1 MARDLLASTA
11 DDSLAVRI
19 LDILRRRR
27 LLALATFCAVLAAI
41 VSFAIYLPDIYQGQ
55 ALVLIERPVDENI
68 VRATDSA
75 PGELESRL
83 HIIKQEILSRDRA
96 LELINRFHLYPAL
109 MKKGAV
115 DDALNQMRSDVEVN
129 PSGPEQ
135 VSGKVKTVSF
145 TLKYT
150 GDSAKTASDVSN
162 AIASFYVQQNE
173 SMRSQSAIGTLAF
186 LRQQLAEAKGQ
197 LDRQDAAITQ
207 FTSKYTGQLP
217 QQVGIN
223 LATIERLNTQLRL
236 NGEQQLRLIEQ
247 REKLFEGLQ
256 DPTSAARADNPDAS
270 PEMIERLKQIDKLKA
285 DLAGL
290 QTRVTSKHP
299 DVLRMQEQIAAL
311 EKEQAAAEALVDQ
324 KQQAAKAAAAASQAA
339 TEDARA
345 PRRRTIE
352 SIDAELKKLRD
363 EETTLR
369 ATIASFEQ
377 RLQGAPEREQEYS
390 LVTRDRQVAKDLYD
404 SMLKRFDEAQLAA
417 SLETDRQGERFRV
430 LEPARPPE
438 GPTGPNRMRLI
449 LLGILLALAAAV
461 AVVLGSEQFDAS
473 FHGIDDI
480 REFTSVPVL
489 VSIPPIG
496 PVPFK
501 RRLLTGLATVSAI
514 ATIALIAMASAYFA
528 HGNDQLARL
537 IGRAG

>member
-1 MARDLLASTA
+1 MPRDLLASTA

-19 LDILRRRR
+19 IDILRRRR
-27 LLALATFCAVLAAI
+27 LLALATFSAVLAAI

-68 VRATDSA
+68 VRAADSA

-162 AIASFYVQQNE
+162 AIAAFYVQQNE

-186 LRQQLAEAKGQ
+186 LRQQLAEAKEQ

-311 EKEQAAAEALVDQ
+311 EREQAAAEALVDQ
-324 KQQAAKAAAAASQAA
+324 KQQAAKAAW
-339 TEDARA
+339 A

>member
-27 LLALATFCAVLAAI
+27 LLALGTFCAVLAAT
-41 VSFAIYLPDIYQGQ
+41 VSFAIYLPDFYQGQ
-55 ALVLIERPVDENI
+55 ALVLVERPVDENI

-75 PGELESRL
+75 PGELENRL

-96 LELINRFHLYPAL
+96 LELINRFHLYPTM
-109 MKKGAV
+109 MKKAAV

-150 GDSAKTASDVSN
+150 GDSAKTASDVTN
-162 AIASFYVQQNE
+162 AIASFYVQQND
-173 SMRSQSAIGTLAF
+173 SMRSQSAFGTLQF
-186 LRQQLAEAKGQ
+186 LKQQLAEAKGQ

-207 FTSKYTGQLP
+207 YTSRYTGQLP

-256 DPTSAARADNPDAS
+256 DPTSVARTENPDA
-270 PEMIERLKQIDKLKA
+270 PPDMLERLKQIDKLKA

-311 EKEQAAAEALVDQ
+311 EKEQDAAETLLEQ
-324 KQQAAKAAAAASQAA
+324 KQQAAKAAVAASQAA

-352 SIDAELKKLRD
+352 SIDGELGKLRN

-430 LEPARPPE
+430 LEPALPPE
-438 GPTGPNRMRLI
+438 GPTGPNRIRLI

-473 FHGIDDI
+473 FHGVDDI

-514 ATIALIAMASAYFA
+514 AAIALIATASAYFA

>member
-1 MARDLLASTA
+1 
-11 DDSLAVRI
+11 
-19 LDILRRRR
+19 
-27 LLALATFCAVLAAI
+27 

-68 VRATDSA
+68 VRAADSA

-109 MKKGAV
+109 MQKGAL

-150 GDSAKTASDVSN
+150 GDSAKTASDVAN
-162 AIASFYVQQNE
+162 AIATFYVQQNE
-173 SMRSQSAIGTLAF
+173 SMRSQSAIGTLEF
-186 LRQQLAEAKGQ
+186 LKQQLGEAKAQ

-256 DPTSAARADNPDAS
+256 DPTSVARAENPDA
-270 PEMIERLKQIDKLKA
+270 PPDMIERLKQIDKLKA

-299 DVLRMQEQIAAL
+299 DVLRLQEQIAAL
-311 EKEQAAAEALVDQ
+311 EKEQDTAEATLQ
-324 KQQAAKAAAAASQAA
+324 QRQQAAKAAAAASQAVSD
-339 TEDARA
+339 DARA

-352 SIDAELKKLRD
+352 SIDAELEKLRS

-369 ATIASFEQ
+369 ATIGSFEQ
-377 RLQGAPEREQEYS
+377 RLQGAPEREQEFS

-417 SLETDRQGERFRV
+417 SLESDRQGERFRV
-430 LEPARPPE
+430 LEPALPPE
-438 GPTGPNRMRLI
+438 GPTGPNRIRLI

-461 AVVLGSEQFDAS
+461 AIVLGSEQFDAS
-473 FHGIDDI
+473 FHGIDEI
-480 REFTSVPVL
+480 REFTNVPVL

-514 ATIALIAMASAYFA
+514 VAIALIATVSAYFA

>member
-11 DDSLAVRI
+11 DDSLAIRI

-27 LLALATFCAVLAAI
+27 LLAFATFSAVLAAA
-41 VSFAIYLPDIYQGQ
+41 VAFAVYLPNIYQGQ

-68 VRATDSA
+68 VRAADSA

-96 LELINRFHLYPAL
+96 LELINRFHLYPKV
-109 MKKGAV
+109 MRSGSV
-115 DDALNQMRSDVEVN
+115 DDGLNQLRSDVEVN

-150 GDSAKTASDVSN
+150 GDSAKTAADVTN
-162 AIASFYVQQNE
+162 AIASFYVQQND
-173 SMRSQSAIGTLAF
+173 SMRSQSAMGTLQF
-186 LRQQLAEAKGQ
+186 MRQQLGDAKAQ
-197 LDRQDAAITQ
+197 LDRQDAAISQ
-207 FTSKYTGQLP
+207 YTSRYTGQLP

-223 LATIERLNTQLRL
+223 LATLERMNTQLRL

-247 REKLFEGLQ
+247 REKLVEGLQ
-256 DPTSAARADNPDAS
+256 DPSTIARAENPDAT
-270 PEMIERLKQIDKLKA
+270 PEMLDRLKQIDKMKA
-285 DLAGL
+285 DLAQL

-299 DVLRMQEQIAAL
+299 DVLRLQEQIADL
-311 EKEQAAAEALVDQ
+311 EQQQ
-324 KQQAAKAAAAASQAA
+324 KQDEAALDKKRAALAAAAAAKGQAEA
-339 TEDARA
+339 DAQA
-345 PRRRTIE
+345 PRRQTID
-352 SIDAELKKLRD
+352 SLDAQLAKLR
-363 EETTLR
+363 EEEQVLR
-369 ATIASFEQ
+369 STIASFEQ
-377 RLQGAPEREQEYS
+377 RLQGAPEREQEYA
-390 LVTRDRQVAKDLYD
+390 LITRDRQVAKDLYD
-404 SMLKRFDEAQLAA
+404 SMLKRYDEAQLAA

-430 LEPARPPE
+430 LESALPPE
-438 GPTGPNRMRLI
+438 GPTGPNRIRLI
-449 LLGILLALAAAV
+449 LMGLLLAVAAGV
-461 AVVLGSEQFDAS
+461 AIALTAEQFDAS
-473 FHGIDDI
+473 FHGVDEV

-496 PVPFK
+496 PMPIK

-514 ATIALIAMASAYFA
+514 AMIALIATASAYFA

>member
-11 DDSLAVRI
+11 DDSLAMRI
-19 LDILRRRR
+19 FDILRRRR
-27 LLALATFCAVLAAI
+27 LLALGAFAAVLAAA
-41 VSFAIYLPDIYQGQ
+41 VSFATYLPDIYQGQ

-68 VRATDSA
+68 VRAADTA

-96 LELINRFHLYPAL
+96 LVLINRFHLYPKL
-109 MKKGAV
+109 MKQGAV

-150 GDSAKTASDVSN
+150 GDSAKTAADVAN
-162 AIASFYVQQNE
+162 AIASFYVEQNE
-173 SMRSQSAIGTLAF
+173 SMRSQSALGTLQF
-186 LRQQLAEAKGQ
+186 LRQQLSEAKAQ

-223 LATIERLNTQLRL
+223 LATVERMNTQLRL

-247 REKLFEGLQ
+247 REKLMEGLQ
-256 DPTSAARADNPDAS
+256 DPTNVARAENPDAT
-270 PEMIERLKQIDKLKA
+270 PEMIDRLKQIEKSKD
-285 DLAGL
+285 DLAQL
-290 QTRVTSKHP
+290 LTRVTNKHP
-299 DVLRMQEQIAAL
+299 DVVRLQEQIADLEQQQKQDEAAL
-311 EKEQAAAEALVDQ
+311 QKKRAAAQ
-324 KQQAAKAAAAASQAA
+324 AAAAASTAA
-339 TEDARA
+339 VEDAKA

-352 SIDAELKKLRD
+352 SIDGEIAKLK
-363 EETTLR
+363 EEEQTIR

-377 RLQGAPEREQEYS
+377 RLEGAPEREQEYT

-404 SMLKRFDEAQLAA
+404 SMLKRYDEAQLAA

-430 LEPARPPE
+430 LENALPPE
-438 GPTGPNRMRLI
+438 GPTGPNRMRLM
-449 LLGILLALAAAV
+449 LMGLLLAIAAGVAMALLA
-461 AVVLGSEQFDAS
+461 EQFDAS
-473 FHGIDDI
+473 FHGVDEV

-501 RRLLTGLATVSAI
+501 RRLVAGLATVSAI
-514 ATIALIAMASAYFA
+514 ALIALIATASAYLA

>member
-27 LLALATFCAVLAAI
+27 LLALGTFCAVLAAT

-68 VRATDSA
+68 VRAADSA

-96 LELINRFHLYPAL
+96 LELIKRFNLYPVV
-109 MKKGAV
+109 MKRGAF

-150 GDSAKTASDVSN
+150 GDSAKTASEVTN

-173 SMRSQSAIGTLAF
+173 SMRSQSAIGTLQF
-186 LRQQLAEAKGQ
+186 LKQQLAEAKGQ
-197 LDRQDAAITQ
+197 LDRQDSAITQ
-207 FTSKYTGQLP
+207 YTSRYTGQLP

-247 REKLFEGLQ
+247 REKLFEGLE
-256 DPTSAARADNPDAS
+256 DPTTQARAENPDAS

-299 DVLRMQEQIAAL
+299 DVLRLQEQIAGL
-311 EKEQAAAEALVDQ
+311 EKEQAAAEATVEQ
-324 KQQAAKAAAAASQAA
+324 KRQAAQAAAAASHAA
-339 TEDARA
+339 AEDARA

-352 SIDAELKKLRD
+352 SIDAELGKLRD

-369 ATIASFEQ
+369 TTIGSFEQ
-377 RLQGAPEREQEYS
+377 RLQGAPEREQEYA
-390 LVTRDRQVAKDLYD
+390 LITRDRQVAKDLYD
-404 SMLKRFDEAQLAA
+404 SMLKRYDEAQLAA
-417 SLETDRQGERFRV
+417 SLESDRQGERFRV
-430 LEPARPPE
+430 LEPALPPE

-449 LLGILLALAAAV
+449 LLGLLLAIAAAV
-461 AVVLGSEQFDAS
+461 AAVLTVEQFDVS
-473 FHGIDDI
+473 FHGVDEV

-501 RRLLTGLATVSAI
+501 RRLLAGLAAVTAI
-514 ATIALIAMASAYFA
+514 ATIALIATASAYLA
-528 HGNDQLARL
+528 HSNDQLARL